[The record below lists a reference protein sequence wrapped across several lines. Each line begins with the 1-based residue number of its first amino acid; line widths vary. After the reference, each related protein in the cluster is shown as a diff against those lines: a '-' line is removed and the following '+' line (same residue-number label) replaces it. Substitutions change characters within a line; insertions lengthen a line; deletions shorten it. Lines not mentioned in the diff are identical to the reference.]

1 MGDKF
6 STYYFAA
13 ISTFQVPSKPK
24 SKKRIS
30 AVHIYAC
37 SLIDIWQ
44 GSFGNEHVMTKN
56 AVTYKI
62 NKVVDHY

>member
-1 MGDKF
+1 M
-6 STYYFAA
+6 
-13 ISTFQVPSKPK
+13 
-24 SKKRIS
+24 IS

-44 GSFGNEHVMTKN
+44 GSFGNDHVMTKN